1 MFDGLVSGGTI
12 YSNLKTL
19 HQYFVAAGAPSV
31 YVVPNFSSFCFDGPG
46 SEGLEQGE
54 GFFIGTYSSV
64 CPHLK
69 AEYVYAVYTTC
80 FSTTFLDIPY
90 ESVSADV
97 SHRIRPNHWVSFL
110 ILR

>member
-1 MFDGLVSGGTI
+1 MSGGSI
-12 YSNLKTL
+12 YLNLQFL
-19 HQYFVAAGAPSV
+19 HQYFATAGAPSV

-69 AEYVYAVYTTC
+69 ADFVYAVYTTC
-80 FSTTFLDIPY
+80 FSTTLLDIPY
-90 ESVSADV
+90 AAVGADIA
-97 SHRIRPNHWVSFL
+97 HRIRPHHWVGIFISYQ
-110 ILR
+110 I